1 LIPST
6 LRIDWFVPPALR
18 IRLDELNVPVAHP
31 LHELCGDANVTVPL
45 KLPRLVS
52 VMVDVNVEPAATERI
67 GGEAESVNPT
77 ITTVTSVV
85 RVKVPFV
92 PLIVIS

>member
-1 LIPST
+1 M
-6 LRIDWFVPPALR
+6 RR
-18 IRLDELNVPVAHP
+18 RLDKLSAPVAHP

-77 ITTVTSVV
+77 ITTVTDVV
-85 RVKVPFV
+85 RVRVPFV
-92 PLIVIS
+92 PLTIML